1 MKGSTP
7 CSPPLP
13 THTQRTSTRPSRHA
27 YQSVAYLLN
36 SLVSIL
42 SGKFH
47 PEIGS
52 FVADFPIVQKVWIPF
67 LRKSEPVITDGQ
79 PAGIYDA
86 KSVTTRGVA
95 VLRLCGIWAGHSF
108 HDIKCVDSDLGD
120 FNVRLWQ
127 ARIFPFAHKGTAGK
141 LATSQCNQ
149 ATTQPEDDSEIPLS
163 HNILQYGLLWG
174 RKSCCGLT

>member
-1 MKGSTP
+1 
-7 CSPPLP
+7 
-13 THTQRTSTRPSRHA
+13 
-27 YQSVAYLLN
+27 LN

-52 FVADFPIVQKVWIPF
+52 FVADFPIEQKVWIPF

-95 VLRLCGIWAGHSF
+95 VLRPCGIWVGHNF
-108 HDIKCVDSDLGD
+108 HDIKYIDSDSGD
-120 FNVRLWQ
+120 FNPYPAV
-127 ARIFPFAHKGTAGK
+127 
-141 LATSQCNQ
+141 
-149 ATTQPEDDSEIPLS
+149 E
-163 HNILQYGLLWG
+163 LLKTPRAIDW
-174 RKSCCGLT
+174 